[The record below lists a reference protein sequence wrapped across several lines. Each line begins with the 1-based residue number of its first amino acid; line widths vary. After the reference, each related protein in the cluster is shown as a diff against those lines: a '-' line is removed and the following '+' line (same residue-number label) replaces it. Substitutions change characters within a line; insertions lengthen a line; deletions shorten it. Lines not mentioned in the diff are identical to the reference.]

1 MQWPLRLSVAA
12 LMLGGVASAQQL
24 DEQNDGLSAAEQ
36 RIADF
41 EAEITYRIVGGVVAK
56 EKAWPWQVIY
66 YLKTR
71 RGYIYCGGSII
82 DQKWILT
89 AAHCT
94 HSLNPSDYSV
104 YEGTNTIA
112 GPTNTRGRKLSVRRI
127 IPHENYNGG
136 THENDIALI
145 ELTNE
150 ATSKAVQLSTPQDSL
165 LEKPG
170 TRATVT
176 GWGTL
181 RALKGGKVD
190 LLTGQPA
197 RPGDPKYF
205 TNRLMQ
211 VDVPLVDEDTCRK
224 AYADT
229 RDVVDHRSLCAGL
242 AGGGKDSCQGDS
254 GGPLVTRTASGGFV
268 QVGVVSFGW
277 YCAVKDRYGVYTRV
291 SAFDDWIRTKT
302 GINKP
307 LGPGASAPAA
317 PPPIAPPPPVKPT
330 ANNKA
335 GLSIGFVQGNTLKP
349 GQSVQFSASAQMS
362 GHLVLIDFTPDG
374 KATQIYPN
382 RRSLSASKLSKSNRL
397 EAGRQLVVP
406 DPNNPYE
413 GFVFKAEPPTGEG
426 FLLAILSAKPL
437 TSVALPDL
445 PKTMEKPDSLE
456 YMSSIVD
463 ELKRDLTL
471 STDTDAQDRSQDW
484 SYVISPYRIVP

>member
-1 MQWPLRLSVAA
+1 MRGLLRLSITA
-12 LMLGGVASAQQL
+12 LIFCGPASAQPHN
-24 DEQNDGLSAAEQ
+24 EQNDDRSVTEQ
-36 RIADF
+36 RIADL

-66 YLKTR
+66 YLKTGK
-71 RGYIYCGGSII
+71 GYIYCGGSII

-94 HSLNPSDYSV
+94 RSLNPGDYAV
-104 YEGTNTIA
+104 YEGTNTIS
-112 GPTNTRGRKLSVRRI
+112 GPEKTPGHRLNVQRV
-127 IPHENYNGG
+127 IPHENYNRN
-136 THENDIALI
+136 TYENDIALI
-145 ELTNE
+145 ELASK
-150 ATSKAVQLSTPQDSL
+150 ATSKAVRLSAPQDVG

-170 TRATVT
+170 TLATVT

-181 RALKGGKVD
+181 RALVQNGTVD
-190 LLTGQPA
+190 LLTNQPV
-197 RPGDPKYF
+197 RPGDPNYF

-211 VDVPLVDEDTCRK
+211 VDIPLVDEDTCRK
-224 AYADT
+224 VYGGT
-229 RDVVDHRSLCAGL
+229 IDHRALCAGL
-242 AGGGKDSCQGDS
+242 AAGGKDSCQGDS
-254 GGPLVTRTASGGFV
+254 GGPLVTRTATGGFA
-268 QVGVVSFGW
+268 QIGVVSFGKH
-277 YCAVKDRYGVYTRV
+277 CAMKDSYGVYTRV

-302 GINKP
+302 GITKP
-307 LGPGASAPAA
+307 PGPVAGAPTLPPPVA
-317 PPPIAPPPPVKPT
+317 PPSHVKPT

-349 GQSVQFSASAQMS
+349 GQSVQFSASTQVS

-397 EAGRQLVVP
+397 EAGRRLVVP
-406 DPNNPYE
+406 DPDNPYE
-413 GFVFKAEPPTGEG
+413 GFEFKAEPPTGEG

-437 TSVALPDL
+437 TSVTLPDL
-445 PKTMEKPDSLE
+445 PKAMEKADSLE

-471 STDTDAQDRSQDW
+471 ATDAGSQGRPQDW

>member
-1 MQWPLRLSVAA
+1 MRQWLLRLSVAA
-12 LMLGGVASAQQL
+12 FMLGGVASAQQL

-41 EAEITYRIVGGVVAK
+41 EAEITCRIVGGVVAK

-66 YLKTR
+66 YLKTE

-112 GPTNTRGRKLSVRRI
+112 GPTRTPGHKLKVQRV
-127 IPHENYNGG
+127 IPHEGYNKK

-145 ELTNE
+145 ELANK
-150 ATSKAVQLSTPQDSL
+150 ATSKVVQLSAPQDGA

-170 TRATVT
+170 TLATVT

-181 RALKGGKVD
+181 RALIQGGTVD
-190 LLTGQPA
+190 LLTNQPV

-211 VDVPLVDEDTCRK
+211 VDIPLVDEATCRGI
-224 AYADT
+224 YGST
-229 RDVVDHRSLCAGL
+229 IDHRSLCAGL
-242 AGGGKDSCQGDS
+242 AAGGKDSCQGDS
-254 GGPLVTRTASGGFV
+254 GGPLVTPTAGGGFA
-268 QVGVVSFGW
+268 QIGVVSFGKH
-277 YCAVKDRYGVYTRV
+277 CAMKDGYGVYTRV
-291 SAFDDWIRTKT
+291 SAFDDWIHAKT
-302 GINKP
+302 GISKP
-307 LGPGASAPAA
+307 LGPGASAPAPPPPVA
-317 PPPIAPPPPVKPT
+317 PPPSVKPT

-349 GQSVQFSASAQMS
+349 GQSIQFTASAQMS
-362 GHLVLIDFTPDG
+362 GHLILIDFTPDG

-397 EAGRQLVVP
+397 QADRQLVVP

-413 GFVFKAEPPTGEG
+413 GFEFKAEPPTGEG

-437 TSVALPDL
+437 SSVDLPSL
-445 PKTMEKPDSLE
+445 PKTMERPDSLE
-456 YMSSIVD
+456 YVSNIID
-463 ELKRDLTL
+463 ELKRDLAL
-471 STDTDAQDRSQDW
+471 STDAGAQNRAQDW
-484 SYVISPYRIVP
+484 SYVISPYKIVP